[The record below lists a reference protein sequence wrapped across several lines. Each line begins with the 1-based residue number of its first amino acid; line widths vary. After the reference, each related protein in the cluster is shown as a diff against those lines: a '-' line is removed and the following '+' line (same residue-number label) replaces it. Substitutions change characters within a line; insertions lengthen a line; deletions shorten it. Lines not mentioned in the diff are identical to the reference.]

1 MSDLKGKTV
10 GIPAIGA
17 SPDYAL
23 GFILKKYGLRAGED
37 LKITQTG
44 GMPNSVAALEKR
56 LVAAAM
62 LSFPS
67 RLLARKMGMVELVDL
82 VEENWIYPA
91 STLTVRREFPASQPD
106 LLKRTVKSYLEGIHR
121 YYGDRDFAIRVVAH
135 HTRTRDIRA
144 VEVTY
149 DALKKALV
157 GAKPYVPREGIAVT
171 LQSLAVKRPEISRLE
186 PDRYIRDEYVKQFDD
201 SGFIDSLYRKH

>member
-121 YYGDRDFAIRVVAH
+121 YYGDRVSLFVSWPTTHVPVISEQWRSPMTHSRKPLSVQNLTCRGRV
-135 HTRTRDIRA
+135 
-144 VEVTY
+144 
-149 DALKKALV
+149 
-157 GAKPYVPREGIAVT
+157 
-171 LQSLAVKRPEISRLE
+171 SR
-186 PDRYIRDEYVKQFDD
+186 
-201 SGFIDSLYRKH
+201 